1 MKILALTSIRS
12 EYDLMSY
19 VYRKLDSDPEID
31 LRLLVGGCHNS
42 PSFGMTVEEIKKDGF
57 KILCEIDSLIDSDS
71 GSARIKSASVL
82 LISSIDVVKSF
93 SPDLIIYAG
102 DREDVMIGA
111 LLGGYLGIPT
121 VHFFGGDHA
130 SDGHID
136 NPIRHAVSKLSTCHF
151 VSVDEHVSRLNKIG
165 EPQHRIY
172 NIGSV
177 ALDKFQEIPIRTD
190 ILQHVSG
197 TNLKKKSALLI
208 FHPVEDEIAIADQ
221 IIVGMMDALIEDD
234 YHVFAG
240 LPNSDHGNY
249 KIRRTLEEYIGND
262 NVTLYGNLPRD
273 SFVQLFKACSLIIGN
288 SSAGL
293 LEAASVPIPC
303 INVGMRQR
311 GRLSAENVIFVDANV
326 EHIKKA
332 LSEVKCSD
340 FLDRIE
346 HLSNPYGD
354 GHASDRAVELIKSI
368 DFSGMQRKYEDP
380 LHVGS

>member
-177 ALDKFQEIPIRTD
+177 ALDKFQEIPTRTD

-354 GHASDRAVELIKSI
+354 GHASDRAVKLIKSI

>member
-177 ALDKFQEIPIRTD
+177 ALDKFQEIPTRTD

-208 FHPVEDEIAIADQ
+208 FHPVEDEIEIADQ

-262 NVTLYGNLPRD
+262 NVTLYGNLPRE

>member
-19 VYRKLDSDPEID
+19 VYRKLDNDPEID

-42 PSFGMTVEEIKKDGF
+42 PSFGMTIEEIKKDGF

-71 GSARIKSASVL
+71 GSARIKSASIL
-82 LISSIDVVKSF
+82 LISSIDIVKSF

-121 VHFFGGDHA
+121 IHFFGGDHA

-151 VSVDEHVSRLNKIG
+151 VSVDEHVSRLKRIG

-177 ALDKFQEIPIRTD
+177 ALDKFQEIPARND

-197 TNLKKKSALLI
+197 TNIKKKSALLI

-240 LPNSDHGNY
+240 LPNSDHGNS
-249 KIRRTLEEYIGND
+249 KIRRALEKYIGNYS
-262 NVTLYGNLPRD
+262 VTLYGNLPRD

-311 GRLSAENVIFVDANV
+311 GRLSAENVIFVDPNV

-332 LSEVKCSD
+332 LNEVKCPE

-354 GHASDRAVELIKSI
+354 GNASDRAVELIKSI
-368 DFSGMQRKYEDP
+368 DFLGMQRKYEDP
-380 LHVGS
+380 LNVGS

>member
-1 MKILALTSIRS
+1 MKVLALTSIRS

-19 VYRKLDSDPEID
+19 VYRKLDQDPEID

-42 PSFGMTVEEIKKDGF
+42 PSFGMTVEDIRHDGF
-57 KILCEIDSLIDSDS
+57 NILCEVDSLIDSDS

-151 VSVDEHVSRLNKIG
+151 VSVDEHVKRLKKLG
-165 EPQHRIY
+165 EPKNRIF

-177 ALDKFQEIPIRTD
+177 ALDKFKEIPTCND
-190 ILQHVSG
+190 IINYVSG
-197 TNLKKKSALLI
+197 HHITKKSALVI
-208 FHPVEDEIAIADQ
+208 FHPVEDEIAVADQ
-221 IIVGMMDALIEDD
+221 IITDIINALVEDG
-234 YHVFAG
+234 YHVFVG

-249 KIRRTLEEYIGND
+249 KIRCALESYLKND
-262 NVTLYGNLPRD
+262 DVTLYGNLPRD
-273 SFVQLFKACSLIIGN
+273 TFVKLFKACSLIIGN
-288 SSAGL
+288 SSAGI
-293 LEAASVPIPC
+293 LESASIPIPC
-303 INVGMRQR
+303 INVGTRQR
-311 GRLSAENVIFVDANV
+311 GRLSAENVIFVDSNYDKIRQSLKDVKSDAFL
-326 EHIKKA
+326 ERIK
-332 LSEVKCSD
+332 V
-340 FLDRIE
+340 
-346 HLSNPYGD
+346 LSNPYGD
-354 GHASDRAVELIKSI
+354 GFASDRAVALIKSI
-368 DFSGMQRKYEDP
+368 DFAAIQKKYEDP
-380 LHVGS
+380 LHVES